1 MNLATTWGR
10 TMSNEK
16 IIATTFFK

>member
-1 MNLATTWGR
+1 MNLANTWGR

-16 IIATTFFK
+16 IIASTFFK